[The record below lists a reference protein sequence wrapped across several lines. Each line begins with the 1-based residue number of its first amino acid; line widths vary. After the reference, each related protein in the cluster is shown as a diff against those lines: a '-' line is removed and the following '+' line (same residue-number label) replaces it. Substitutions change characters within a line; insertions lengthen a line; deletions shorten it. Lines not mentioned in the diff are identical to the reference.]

1 LFYTDIERILRDQ
14 VKKQKKK
21 LSQTTLEVENLE
33 AELNS
38 DTDKDLE
45 ILEKV
50 LKCRKAEMELL
61 KVKIDKCKYQL
72 IFLLFQNFISCECT
86 S

>member
-1 LFYTDIERILRDQ
+1 MFYTDIERILRDQ

-21 LSQTTLEVENLE
+21 LSQTTLEVENLQ
-33 AELNS
+33 AELNC